1 MSGSISQSSA
11 RATAEAAVRERVTRA
26 LSSLTGRVDRQ
37 ALHDAAG
44 AATDVGALVTLL
56 TAPSAVELVTQDDPL
71 ADARLRWV
79 RDRER
84 LLHAEGEPLKSREVA
99 QLLGI
104 SRQAVAKARKDG
116 RIIGLPVG
124 PGRYLYPSWQFG
136 PSGPLKGLREL
147 HQVLDSGDGDV
158 WTLVAFVLAPNSRL
172 NEENPLEALRRGD
185 VERVLKAAR
194 AYGEQGAT

>member
-1 MSGSISQSSA
+1 MSGSISQPAA

-26 LSSLTGRVDRQ
+26 LWNLTGRVDRQ
-37 ALHDAAG
+37 ALDDAAG
-44 AATDVGALVTLL
+44 AATDVGALVTLV
-56 TAPSAVELVTQDDPL
+56 TAPSAVEFVTQDDPL
-71 ADARLRWV
+71 ANARLRWV

-84 LLHAEGEPLKSREVA
+84 LLHAEGEPLKTREVA

-136 PSGPLKGLREL
+136 PSGPVNGLRDL
-147 HQVLDSGDGDV
+147 QRALDEGEAGP
-158 WTLVAFVLAPNSRL
+158 WTLTAFVLAPNSRL
-172 NEENPLEALRRGD
+172 DGESPLEVLRRGD
-185 VERVLKAAR
+185 LQQVLQAAR
-194 AYGEQGAT
+194 AYGEQGAA